1 MKTYSDHYDTRL
13 KIDPSFAR
21 RFYPRKIASPTSHYS
36 PKCAAGFLC
45 SAYSAAHFA
54 QVPSDMHLF
63 LTSIASL
70 LGEKFVPTLFVDQA
84 LLDEARRSSAD
95 ASITLA
101 DLHWPFDALL
111 FIFPKEAVPAISG
124 HVPFMIMCNRL
135 QGAIYENYPIK
146 GLSETR
152 PVFRESHNWTSMAA
166 AHTDTDETLHFNWP
180 SEQSIAPILQGDE
193 MIPMPGSQPV
203 SHEEDVL
210 SRQLFLLGL
219 KLILVAT
226 ARPDLISVGT
236 VLARKSKARPLP
248 PIDPEA
254 LYAPTWLRLPSDSPA
269 DSHSVRQTGSNIA
282 EFDRHSPR
290 FHLRRGHFK
299 KQPHG
304 PAHSLRKIIWI
315 RPTTVGEQL
324 AKAA

>member
-1 MKTYSDHYDTRL
+1 MKTYSDHYDTLL

-45 SAYSAAHFA
+45 STYSSAHFA
-54 QVPSDMHLF
+54 QPPTDMHLF
-63 LTSIASL
+63 LTCIASL
-70 LGEKFVPTLFVDQA
+70 LGEKFVPTFFVDQA

-111 FIFPKEAVPAISG
+111 FIFPKEAVPAFSG
-124 HVPFMIMCNRL
+124 HVPFMTMCNRR
-135 QGAIYENYPIK
+135 QGTFYENYPIK
-146 GLSETR
+146 GLSDPR
-152 PVFRESHNWTSMAA
+152 PRIQELQNWTTMAA
-166 AHTDTDETLHFNWP
+166 PHTNNGDTLYFNWA
-180 SEQSIAPILQGDE
+180 SDKSIAPVLQSEE
-193 MIPMPGSQPV
+193 MIIMPGGQPV
-203 SHEEDVL
+203 SHEEDAL

-248 PIDPEA
+248 PIDPDA
-254 LYAPTWLRLPSDSPA
+254 LYAPSWLRLPSASPA
-269 DSHSVRQTGSNIA
+269 DSHSGRQAGGNIT